1 MVLSRP
7 ERSVEGCYGST
18 VPGSAKQGGRHICQ
32 WTLQKKK
39 RNSEKEI
46 LKSHSNLQQHAMH
59 TDSAF
64 RVALETANHRLGLAL
79 RTRATHNHHRVSFH
93 F

>member
-1 MVLSRP
+1 
-7 ERSVEGCYGST
+7 
-18 VPGSAKQGGRHICQ
+18 
-32 WTLQKKK
+32 
-39 RNSEKEI
+39 
-46 LKSHSNLQQHAMH
+46 MH

-64 RVALETANHRLGLAL
+64 RVALETANNRLGLAL